1 MLDCIPIHAYID
13 TTVETACPTLIA
25 MGFVYHTLAFC
36 FGLAN
41 ILPTSTDGTLEK
53 TSVTITSE
61 NSVMFSGGVI
71 CADFARYVI
80 KDATGGLRL
89 FIRRACRRSNATA

>member
-1 MLDCIPIHAYID
+1 MLDCITIHAYID

-41 ILPTSTDGTLEK
+41 ILPTSTDGTLKKKIKCFRYIYIIQKRYFKSAIFLFQVLILKLGLNEK
-53 TSVTITSE
+53 SQT
-61 NSVMFSGGVI
+61 VI
-71 CADFARYVI
+71 SCSPDPE
-80 KDATGGLRL
+80 
-89 FIRRACRRSNATA
+89 

>member
-41 ILPTSTDGTLEK
+41 ILPTSTDGTLK
-53 TSVTITSE
+53 KKSKC
-61 NSVMFSGGVI
+61 F
-71 CADFARYVI
+71 RYI
-80 KDATGGLRL
+80 
-89 FIRRACRRSNATA
+89 SNIFQKYKILVLSTNFEAWIE

>member
-41 ILPTSTDGTLEK
+41 ILPTSTDGTLK
-53 TSVTITSE
+53 RKRKC
-61 NSVMFSGGVI
+61 F
-71 CADFARYVI
+71 RYI
-80 KDATGGLRL
+80 
-89 FIRRACRRSNATA
+89 SNRQDISKGQISCFKY

>member
-41 ILPTSTDGTLEK
+41 ILPTSPDGTLK
-53 TSVTITSE
+53 
-61 NSVMFSGGVI
+61 
-71 CADFARYVI
+71 R
-80 KDATGGLRL
+80 
-89 FIRRACRRSNATA
+89 

>member
-41 ILPTSTDGTLEK
+41 ILPTSTDGTLK
-53 TSVTITSE
+53 KKS
-61 NSVMFSGGVI
+61 
-71 CADFARYVI
+71 
-80 KDATGGLRL
+80 
-89 FIRRACRRSNATA
+89 